1 MVRFGPANAR
11 GVRGFVVSG
20 VMETKFA
27 KKPPTDL
34 PSGSV
39 RVMLFDKVG
48 KTLVDTTVDA
58 SSSSAVKGGW
68 TQDPKDGWL

>member
-1 MVRFGPANAR
+1 
-11 GVRGFVVSG
+11 
-20 VMETKFA
+20 METKFA

>member
-1 MVRFGPANAR
+1 
-11 GVRGFVVSG
+11 
-20 VMETKFA
+20 METKFA

-68 TQDPKDGWL
+68 TQDPKDGWLSVPLQRPAGFTL